1 MQIGYTTWGMP
12 KVPVDTALPF
22 LAEQGFDAV
31 ELTVLPRYTTAIDT
45 LTPSER
51 KRIKNLYNQ
60 YGLAMPAI
68 AAHRSLLDENP
79 DGHGE
84 NMHVLTQAV
93 DLCAEWADGTG
104 RPVLDTVLGGNPDDW
119 YTKRDFIIER
129 VWALIHYA
137 EDKGVVIGLEA
148 HTGAA
153 LDTVEKAV
161 DLIQTIDSPYMKHN
175 FDISHFDI
183 MGIPTEESVRLM
195 APDAAHTHVKDQ
207 RGRVPDFEFLIPGEG
222 DFDYVAYLLAMHK
235 AGYTGSITAEVSG
248 MVQSR
253 PDYDP
258 MAAAAMCYQTLDK
271 AFRESGVP
279 REKRS

>member
-12 KVPVDTALPF
+12 KVPIDEAIPF
-22 LAEQGFDAV
+22 LAKQGFDAV
-31 ELTVLPRYTTAIDT
+31 ELTVLPNYTTAIDT

-51 KRIKNLYNQ
+51 KRIKGLYDQ
-60 YGLAMPAI
+60 HGLAMPAI
-68 AAHRSLLDENP
+68 AAHRSLLAEEP
-79 DGHGE
+79 DAHEE
-84 NMHVLTQAV
+84 NMKVLTKAV

-104 RPVLDTVLGGNPDDW
+104 KPVLDTVLGGSPDDW
-119 YTKRDFIIER
+119 HEKRDFIIER
-129 VWALIHYA
+129 VGELVHYA
-137 EDKGVVIGLEA
+137 GERGVVIGLEA

-161 DLIQTIDSPYMKHN
+161 DLIHTINSPYMKHN

-183 MGIPTEESVRLM
+183 MGISTEESVRLM

-222 DFDYVAYLLAMHK
+222 DFDFVAYLQAMHE
-235 AGYTGSITAEVSG
+235 AGYTGSITAEVSY
-248 MVQSR
+248 MVQRR

-258 MAAAAMCYQTLDK
+258 MAAAAMCYQTLEK
-271 AFRESGVP
+271 AFLESGVP
-279 REKRS
+279 RDG